1 MMKKSNTLL
10 LSSIF
15 LASTIFPATVS
26 ATTVEK
32 NETEWITIAE
42 DTATDSVSHSTN
54 KKSAK
59 ADYVTN
65 WKLRKTGGLIGEI
78 FQCNYSMLTTAKSKG
93 KIDYIE
99 AKSRLYGGDGGLSKS
114 KTDSAKKSNYAGA
127 NAAGGVDGGW
137 GCKGKAIGNSLYKD
151 SGYKTVSR
159 QKTFKI

>member
-1 MMKKSNTLL
+1 MKKINTLL
-10 LSSIF
+10 LSSIL
-15 LASTIFPATVS
+15 LAGTIFPVTVS
-26 ATTVEK
+26 ATNVD
-32 NETEWITIAE
+32 ETEWITIAE
-42 DTATDSVSHSTN
+42 DSSTDSVSHSTN
-54 KKSAK
+54 KILAK

-65 WKLRKTGGLIGEI
+65 WKLRKTGGVIGEI
-78 FQCNYSMLTTAKSKG
+78 FKCNYSMLTTAKSKG

-127 NAAGGVDGGW
+127 NAAGPVDAGW

-151 SGYKTVSR
+151 DGYKTVSR

>member
-99 AKSRLYGGDGGLSKS
+99 AKSRLYGGLSKS

>member
-1 MMKKSNTLL
+1 MKKSNTLL

-26 ATTVEK
+26 ATNIDK

-42 DTATDSVSHSTN
+42 DSATDSVSHSTN
-54 KKSAK
+54 KTLAK

-99 AKSRLYGGDGGLSKS
+99 AKSRLYGEMADFPK
-114 KTDSAKKSNYAGA
+114 AKPILRRNLTMLEQMLPVA
-127 NAAGGVDGGW
+127 
-137 GCKGKAIGNSLYKD
+137 
-151 SGYKTVSR
+151 
-159 QKTFKI
+159 

>member
-1 MMKKSNTLL
+1 
-10 LSSIF
+10 
-15 LASTIFPATVS
+15 
-26 ATTVEK
+26 
-32 NETEWITIAE
+32 
-42 DTATDSVSHSTN
+42 
-54 KKSAK
+54 
-59 ADYVTN
+59 
-65 WKLRKTGGLIGEI
+65 
-78 FQCNYSMLTTAKSKG
+78 MLTTAKSKG

-159 QKTFKI
+159 QKTLKFNRHDET

>member
-1 MMKKSNTLL
+1 MKKSNTLL

-15 LASTIFPATVS
+15 LAGTIFPVTVS
-26 ATTVEK
+26 ATNVDE
-32 NETEWITIAE
+32 NETGWITIAE
-42 DTATDSVSHSTN
+42 DYETDSVSHSIN
-54 KKSAK
+54 KTAK

-65 WKLRKTGGLIGEI
+65 WKLRKTGGWIGEI
-78 FQCNYSMLTTAKSKG
+78 FTCNYSMLTTAKSKG

-99 AKSRLYGGDGGLSKS
+99 AKSRIYGGDGGLSKS

-127 NAAGGVDGGW
+127 NAAGPVDAGW

>member
-10 LSSIF
+10 FCSIF

-42 DTATDSVSHSTN
+42 DTSTDSVSHSTN

-99 AKSRLYGGDGGLSKS
+99 AKSRLYGGNGGLSKS

>member
-15 LASTIFPATVS
+15 LASTIYPAIVS

-42 DTATDSVSHSTN
+42 DTSTDFVSHSAN

>member
-1 MMKKSNTLL
+1 MKKSNTLL

-15 LASTIFPATVS
+15 LASTIYPAIVS

-42 DTATDSVSHSTN
+42 DTSTDFVSHSAN